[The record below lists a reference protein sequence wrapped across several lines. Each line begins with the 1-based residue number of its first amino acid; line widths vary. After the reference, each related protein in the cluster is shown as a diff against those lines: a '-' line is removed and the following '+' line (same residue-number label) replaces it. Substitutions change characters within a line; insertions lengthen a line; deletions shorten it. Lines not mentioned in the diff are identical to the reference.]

1 MYRYT
6 IITIVHYIIFYIL
19 CIQAINAILRS
30 RTGQRIVHVESIEF
44 DVLQVQ
50 TPVDENSGMKT
61 INCLH

>member
-1 MYRYT
+1 M
-6 IITIVHYIIFYIL
+6 VNYIYILL
-19 CIQAINAILRS
+19 CIQAINAMLRS

-61 INCLH
+61 NNCLH